1 MRLNNE
7 DDILKEEFR
16 SSVLQ
21 EIEGEENIERKEE
34 SLRRYECYKDFTKK
48 YVMQRIADEMGVN
61 TAIDVKNRISNISFC
76 RKIIDKRAQVYKD
89 GAIRIMTDSEGNKLE
104 DIQATVDKVYRKIDA
119 NSRMKKVNKFSELQK
134 NCSLFVM
141 PFKDSRS
148 QKWKYKLYPLQSYL
162 YDVIEDE
169 ANPEM
174 PLVIIFSYFTS
185 RRNQS
190 LQQKPI
196 DQNGNVSDRSG
207 ISISY
212 NTGSDFRL
220 GNHVNE
226 TIADSPADEGEGQK
240 KYVWWSHKYH
250 FTTDA
255 KGIITDSGDNLINPI
270 GELPFVDFSIY
281 QDGSY
286 WALGGDDLVDG
297 SILLNLLL
305 TDLFYITRYQSFGIM
320 YAYGKNI
327 PENMKIGPRE
337 AIVIKM
343 QEGDPTPSIGF
354 ATPQA
359 ALDSVMSQIEK
370 YLALLLSTNNLEPT
384 EITSSVS
391 ASNASSGLQ
400 EMIKKSVNTD
410 DIEDQQQIYKD
421 GEPKIYK
428 IISKWHNLYLD
439 RGQLD
444 QEFASMGKLDENA
457 ELAVKFLK
465 PQAYMTEKEKL
476 EVMQLRKDLGI
487 DTMVDTIMR
496 DNSDLTHEEAE
507 QRLLDI
513 LEEKIKED
521 MIKLKD
527 MVVNPNPNP
536 DINQN
541 DVNPKDQTAQDMQMN
556 QDMMN
561 EDMQNESDIQSNDTN
576 ANGTKG
582 NEE

>member
-7 DDILKEEFR
+7 DDILKEDFR
-16 SSVLQ
+16 SSVLA
-21 EIEGEENIERKEE
+21 EIESQENVNRKEE
-34 SLRRYECYKDFTKK
+34 ALRRYECYKDFTKK
-48 YVMQRIADEMGVN
+48 YVLQRIADEMGVN

-89 GAIRIMTDSEGNKLE
+89 GAVRVLTDNEGVKLE
-104 DIQATVDKVYRKIDA
+104 EAQVSVDKVYRKIDA

-141 PFKDSRS
+141 PYKDSRS

-169 ANPEM
+169 ANPEE
-174 PLVIIFSYFTS
+174 PLVVIFSYFTS
-185 RRNQS
+185 RRTQN
-190 LQQKPI
+190 LQQAPL
-196 DQNGNVSDRSG
+196 DQSGNLSERDRLN
-207 ISISY
+207 ITY

-220 GNHVNE
+220 GNGVNE
-226 TIADSPADEGEGQK
+226 IIADSPSDEGESQK
-240 KYVWWSHKYH
+240 KFIWWSHKYH
-250 FTTDA
+250 FTTDE
-255 KGIITDSGDNLINPI
+255 KGIVIDSGDNMINPI

-421 GEPKIYK
+421 GEPKVYK
-428 IISKWHNLYLD
+428 ILSKWHNLYLD

-444 QEFASMGKLDENA
+444 PEFAEVGKLDENA
-457 ELAVKFLK
+457 NLSVKFLK

-487 DTMVDTIMR
+487 DTMVDTLMR
-496 DNSDLTHEEAE
+496 DNPELNHEEAE
-507 QRLLDI
+507 KRLLEI
-513 LEEKIKED
+513 LETKIKED
-521 MIKLKD
+521 MIKLKN
-527 MVVNPNPNP
+527 MVTPRPEIDP
-536 DINQN
+536 E
-541 DVNPKDQTAQDMQMN
+541 
-556 QDMMN
+556 MN
-561 EDMQNESDIQSNDTN
+561 EDVENESDIQADNTD
-576 ANGTKG
+576 ANGAEGIK
-582 NEE
+582 E